1 MYVFPSILGGLL
13 LIIGLYCVLWGKS
26 REEKNAND
34 EKTEQHHEDDAVCNE
49 VKVVIS

>member
-1 MYVFPSILGGLL
+1 MYVFPSILGGLF
-13 LIIGLYCVLWGKS
+13 LIIGLYCVLLGKS